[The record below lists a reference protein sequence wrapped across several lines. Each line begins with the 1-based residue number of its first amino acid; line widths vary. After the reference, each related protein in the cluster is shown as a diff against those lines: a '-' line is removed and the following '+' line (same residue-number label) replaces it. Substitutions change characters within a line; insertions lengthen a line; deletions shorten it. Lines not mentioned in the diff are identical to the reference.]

1 MKINICVCKGGSQ
14 GTMLFKS
21 LAQVTRQRQ
30 KQEGTLLD
38 LLEDRCFRGNM
49 AHWPSVLKE
58 SLFVTQMVSGIKNTN
73 KNEKEKKMKKNR
85 KRVLQYLEPR

>member
-1 MKINICVCKGGSQ
+1 MKTSICLCKGCSQ
-14 GTMLFKS
+14 CTMLFKS

-38 LLEDRCFRGNM
+38 LLEDRCFRENM
-49 AHWPSVLKE
+49 SHWPSVLKE

-73 KNEKEKKMKKNR
+73 KNEKEQEKC
-85 KRVLQYLEPR
+85 VLQYLDPR